1 MTGRRR
7 IGRDEFK
14 SSKLIINGKDC
25 SEFVEDI
32 RLIAEHLRLERKT
45 DRQHFGAHPWIDGGL
60 TGRGKIE
67 FRVKDVDWYFRWL
80 KEVKEIFES
89 KRERLKI
96 VLSGKKCEGHN
107 VRDLD
112 SNRRVIIRVDWI
124 EDS

>member
-1 MTGRRR
+1 MIGRRR
-7 IGRDEFK
+7 IEHDEFK

-32 RLIAEHLRLERKT
+32 CLKTEHLKLERKT

-60 TGRGKIE
+60 TRRGKLE

-80 KEVKEIFES
+80 EEVKEIFES
-89 KRERLKI
+89 KHERLKI
-96 VLSGKKCEGHN
+96 VLSGKKCEGDK
-107 VRDLD
+107 VEDPD
-112 SNRRVIIRVDWI
+112 STRRARIRVDRI